1 MSGLTVALRL
11 TADGSQL
18 VGEIRGSEDALKK
31 LGATSRDA
39 GKQVATGLDGA
50 STAADRFRETAAKL
64 VTAGGALYAFEKI
77 KDMAGAVGGTL
88 ITAEAQVVKFRAA
101 FGTLGDANL
110 VAREFEYVRSI
121 SREMGIELTSA
132 ANSYTKLA
140 MASRGTAL
148 EGKATQEIFTSIA
161 QASTAMGLSAA
172 ETEGALL
179 AISQMISKGVVSAEE
194 LRGQLGE
201 RLPGA
206 FQIAARA
213 MGVTTAELGKMLEQ
227 GEILA
232 EDFLPRFGRQ
242 VTKELG
248 QASKDAATT
257 AARELERLKSG
268 WNELVMAISDAGAA
282 DGISRVLRGIGDDFA
297 AVAERIRIAKLEGAG
312 FLGQAWAAI
321 SSTDVRTADQR
332 LGDAD
337 RTLADPNAGF
347 YQRWQAGNA
356 RDRAASQLG
365 TLGMA
370 GGYTDET
377 ARGSAAAAVKAYT
390 AQKTAADAAAKA
402 VDGYASATARL
413 SDAQRKA
420 ADIAKENAE
429 FQKAVAGLSRDSAEY
444 ARAEAAHKTALTNI
458 EERYTKSKGA
468 GTAASKA
475 RRDALENEREK
486 QDGLNET
493 IKLALDL
500 DEKRQKAAE
509 IEADLAMTRLERY
522 EEAEAAAAKQIQ
534 SADDML
540 AAIERET
547 ALMGASNLERET
559 TLALLELEKTLVG
572 DTAGEYERYAE
583 KVRDA
588 VANREIRRAAIE
600 SAEELRRAGDRA
612 ADQVGQA
619 FAQSIMDGG
628 KSAADQLKRLFANLV
643 LTPAVNAVVNPIAQ
657 GVTSAFSGGGSGV
670 SSGLSLASSLGSLG
684 SLGSFAATGFLN
696 TIGGTGMMSGL
707 SAAGSLMS
715 GGSIAGGLGMGLGA
729 VAPYAMA
736 AYALYSLLSSGGE
749 KRAGS
754 TYGYSAS
761 DLQYGQGLKGIW
773 SDDVAGMIGAGSTR
787 FIGGPSGG
795 DIGGETIRASVAAT
809 VEGING
815 LFDRLGSTDK
825 IDQFW
830 GKLEQSEKGRGGVFS
845 GGTLASGASFGESS
859 WESGTSRTLTAEEA
873 IQAFALDLQQATIQ
887 ALQSAADIPSAVA
900 DALAGVDAESLT
912 QEQVGALLQSVE
924 SIVSVTA
931 AMAALGVQADAVTT
945 AMLAAAGGADV
956 LSSAAASYYQGYY
969 SESERV
975 GALSEQLAGQ
985 IGALGLEMPGTR
997 DEFRAL
1003 VESLDLTTAQGQSA
1017 YGTLLTLSD
1026 AFGVVAD
1033 SAAAAADESL
1043 RAAQES
1049 ARAALDAQSAA
1060 TEAEIAAMVRAF
1072 GDLEGAMIALDAP
1085 AENLVEQWQ
1094 SASQQLADMTRELDR
1109 ILGTGEAGPFDA
1121 LAQTVASL
1129 ASASRGIEAI
1139 DQMRFGVATSAAS
1152 DQSVELMAQR
1162 ERELFAELRTAADP
1176 AAVAQEL
1183 AQVALARIKMAGD
1196 LSGQALADE
1205 YREQYESARAVLDLQ
1220 RESRDEQISALREQ
1234 ISAAEQMRRIIGG
1247 MRGVIDDLLVGDLSA
1262 LGPEGR
1268 LGAARQSYD
1277 RTLAGARAG
1286 DVSAMSEYADALR
1299 TYLGQSQSYYGGA
1312 TSEYA
1317 SAFATALAEAEEM
1330 AGAQV
1335 SDVELLSSQLET
1347 LQSMDIE
1354 QAEMRRTVIDTS
1366 AEQLAALD
1374 SIGAALRERES
1385 ALQRRQDEQASAARQ
1400 QVDLLSA
1407 MVEGQEAEIRQ
1418 RAAAMQALQ
1427 EQLAKLQ
1434 DQIGRIQSSVESI
1447 EVAA

>member
-18 VGEIRGSEDALKK
+18 VGEIRGSEDALKR

-77 KDMAGAVGGTL
+77 KDMAGAVGGAL

-321 SSTDVRTADQR
+321 SSTDVRTAGQR

-534 SADDML
+534 SADDMI

-547 ALMGASNLERET
+547 ALMGASNIERET

-628 KSAADQLKRLFANLV
+628 KSAADQLKRLFGNLV

-684 SLGSFAATGFLN
+684 SLGSFAATGFMN
-696 TIGGTGMMSGL
+696 TVAGTGMMGGL

-736 AYALYSLLSSGGE
+736 AIALYSLLSSGGE

-761 DLQYGQGLKGIW
+761 DLQYGQGLNGIW
-773 SDDVAGMIGAGSTR
+773 SDEVAGMIGAGSTR

-795 DIGGETIRASVAAT
+795 EIGGDTIRASVAAT

-830 GKLEQSEKGRGGVFS
+830 GKLEQSEKGRGGVFA
-845 GGTLASGASFGESS
+845 GGTLASGASFGEAG
-859 WESGTSRTLTAEEA
+859 WEAGTSRTLTTDEA
-873 IQAFALDLQQATIQ
+873 IAAFALDLQQATIQ
-887 ALQSAADIPSAVA
+887 ALQAAADIPANIKELLS
-900 DALAGVDAESLT
+900 GVDAEALT
-912 QEQVGALLQSVE
+912 QEQAAGVLQSVE
-924 SIVSVTA
+924 AFLALGQAMEAVGVPIENVRVAAMDAVGGVESLASVTA
-931 AMAALGVQADAVTT
+931 AYYDVTRSDAEKLADATAQVSEAFGALGVEMPSSVSELRSTIEGLMWAADSSTDEGQALIVQLMA
-945 AMLAAAGGADV
+945 LAPALAQVEQASGGV
-956 LSSAAASYYQGYY
+956 
-969 SESERV
+969 V
-975 GALSEQLAGQ
+975 GALAEMTSAMRQALEGGALSADDWVAYAQSVADPALLASTLQTSFAAAWQQLDLGEAFPVPATIDDLKAAVAGLQVSAMGSTEWSEKLAGALRLAPEFASLVDALNATGQ
-985 IGALGLEMPGTR
+985 SVAATVDRIAQSMNTLSNLSSLYSQAEYKTMMEPLLQQQFAAIIGEGSAMPTTAAAMR
-997 DEFRAL
+997 DL
-1003 VESLDLTTAQGQSA
+1003 VESITDP
-1017 YGTLLTLSD
+1017 D
-1026 AFGVVAD
+1026 VK
-1033 SAAAAADESL
+1033 
-1043 RAAQES
+1043 
-1049 ARAALDAQSAA
+1049 
-1060 TEAEIAAMVRAF
+1060 
-1072 GDLEGAMIALDAP
+1072 
-1085 AENLVEQWQ
+1085 
-1094 SASQQLADMTRELDR
+1094 
-1109 ILGTGEAGPFDA
+1109 
-1121 LAQTVASL
+1121 ASL
-1129 ASASRGIEAI
+1129 AEFVGQW
-1139 DQMRFGVATSAAS
+1139 DDFYVVQQKVATSAVRATS
-1152 DQSVELMAQR
+1152 AVNSAADAM
-1162 ERELFAELRTAADP
+1162 RTAMQGVAEYVQGLFTSQF
-1176 AAVAQEL
+1176 AVGSPEEQL
-1183 AQVALARIKMAGD
+1183 AYAR
-1196 LSGQALADE
+1196 S
-1205 YREQYESARAVLDLQ
+1205 QYDQTYARAQ
-1220 RESRDEQISALREQ
+1220 
-1234 ISAAEQMRRIIGG
+1234 GG
-1247 MRGVIDDLLVGDLSA
+1247 DA
-1262 LGPEGR
+1262 
-1268 LGAARQSYD
+1268 Q
-1277 RTLAGARAG
+1277 
-1286 DVSAMSEYADALR
+1286 AMSEVTRYADQVFR
-1299 TYLGQSQSYYGGA
+1299 LGQDFYGGA
-1312 TSEYA
+1312 TGGYVAIFEQIVA
-1317 SAFATALAEAEEM
+1317 QLQALTGSRSSSPSSGPTRGEDLSR
-1330 AGAQV
+1330 AQ
-1335 SDVELLSSQLET
+1335 
-1347 LQSMDIE
+1347 
-1354 QAEMRRTVIDTS
+1354 
-1366 AEQLAALD
+1366 
-1374 SIGAALRERES
+1374 LREQ
-1385 ALQRRQDEQASAARQ
+1385 QRGNRLSERQ
-1400 QVDLLSA
+1400 LSMA
-1407 MVEGQEAEIRQ
+1407 Q
-1418 RAAAMQALQ
+1418 RAASRPSYAY
-1427 EQLAKLQ
+1427 
-1434 DQIGRIQSSVESI
+1434 
-1447 EVAA
+1447 

>member
-77 KDMAGAVGGTL
+77 KDMAGAVGGAL

-110 VAREFEYVRSI
+110 VAREFEYVRSV

-248 QASKDAATT
+248 QASKDAAST
-257 AARELERLKSG
+257 AARELERVKSG
-268 WNELVMAISDAGAA
+268 WNEMVMAIADAGAA
-282 DGISRVLRGIGDDFA
+282 EGISRVLRGIGDDFS
-297 AVAERIRIAKLEGAG
+297 AVAERIRIAKAEGAG

-321 SSTDVRTADQR
+321 SLDTRTAAQR

-347 YQRWQAGNA
+347 YQRWQAGND

-365 TLGMA
+365 ALGMA
-370 GGYTDET
+370 SGYTDET

-390 AQKTAADAAAKA
+390 DQKTAADAAAKA

-475 RRDALENEREK
+475 RRDALADEREK

-493 IKLALDL
+493 IQIALDL

-509 IEADLAMTRLERY
+509 LEADLAMTRLERY

-534 SADDML
+534 SADDMI

-547 ALMGASNLERET
+547 ALMGMSNIERET

-600 SAEELRRAGDRA
+600 SAEELKRAGDRA

-643 LTPAVNAVVNPIAQ
+643 LTPAVNAFVNPIAQ
-657 GVTSAFSGGGSGV
+657 GVTSAFSGGASGV

-684 SLGSFAATGFLN
+684 SLGSFAATGFMN
-696 TIGGTGMMSGL
+696 TVAGTGMMGGL

-729 VAPYAMA
+729 VAPYALA
-736 AYALYSLLSSGGE
+736 AVALYQLLSSGGE
-749 KRAGS
+749 KRSGG
-754 TYGYSAS
+754 TYGYSATGAWAGGDMKWVS
-761 DLQYGQGLKGIW
+761 DAVGGEFAPGQ
-773 SDDVAGMIGAGSTR
+773 TR

-795 DIGGETIRASVAAT
+795 EIGGETIRASVAAT
-809 VEGING
+809 VAGIDG
-815 LFDRLGSTDK
+815 LFARLGSSEK
-825 IDQFW
+825 VDQFW
-830 GKLEQSEKGRGGVFS
+830 GKLEQSTKGRGGVFA
-845 GGTLASGASFGESS
+845 GGQLASGATFGEAS
-859 WESGTSRTLTAEEA
+859 WESGTSRTLSAEEA
-873 IQAFALDLQQATIQ
+873 LQAFALDLQQSVIQ
-887 ALQSAADIPSAVA
+887 ALQASDGLPQAI
-900 DALAGVDAESLT
+900 AGMLDGIDAEALG
-912 QEQVGALLQSVE
+912 QEQVSALLASVE
-924 SIVSVTA
+924 AFSQLAPVLDRLGIGMGNVRTA
-931 AMAALGVQADAVTT
+931 ALEAAGGVEQFGSVAAAYYDVTRSDSEKLADATEAVREQFAALGVEAPASVADLRATVEELMWSAEGSTDAGQALIVQLMALAPALAQVTQ
-945 AMLAAAGGADV
+945 AGGAV
-956 LSSAAASYYQGYY
+956 AATLDAMTSGMRQALEG
-969 SESERV
+969 
-975 GALSEQLAGQ
+975 GALSADDWVAYAQSVADPALLASTLQTSFAAAWQQLDLGEAFPVPATIDELKAAVAGLQVSAMGSTEWSEKLAG
-985 IGALGLEMPGTR
+985 ALRLAPEFASLVDALNATGQGVAATVDRIAQSMNTLSNLSSLYSQAEYKTMMEPLLQQQFAAILGEGSAMPTTAAAMR
-997 DEFRAL
+997 DL
-1003 VESLDLTTAQGQSA
+1003 VESITDP
-1017 YGTLLTLSD
+1017 D
-1026 AFGVVAD
+1026 VK
-1033 SAAAAADESL
+1033 
-1043 RAAQES
+1043 
-1049 ARAALDAQSAA
+1049 
-1060 TEAEIAAMVRAF
+1060 
-1072 GDLEGAMIALDAP
+1072 
-1085 AENLVEQWQ
+1085 
-1094 SASQQLADMTRELDR
+1094 
-1109 ILGTGEAGPFDA
+1109 
-1121 LAQTVASL
+1121 ASL
-1129 ASASRGIEAI
+1129 AEFVGTW
-1139 DQMRFGVATSAAS
+1139 DDFYVVQQKVATSAVRATS
-1152 DQSVELMAQR
+1152 AVNSAADAM
-1162 ERELFAELRTAADP
+1162 RTAMQGVAEYVQGLFTSQF
-1176 AAVAQEL
+1176 AVGSPEEQL
-1183 AQVALARIKMAGD
+1183 A
-1196 LSGQALADE
+1196 
-1205 YREQYESARAVLDLQ
+1205 YARAQYDQ
-1220 RESRDEQISALREQ
+1220 TYARAQ
-1234 ISAAEQMRRIIGG
+1234 GG
-1247 MRGVIDDLLVGDLSA
+1247 DAQAMSDVTRYADQVF
-1262 LGPEGR
+1262 R
-1268 LGAARQSYD
+1268 LGQD
-1277 RTLAGARAG
+1277 
-1286 DVSAMSEYADALR
+1286 
-1299 TYLGQSQSYYGGA
+1299 YYGGA
-1312 TSEYA
+1312 TGGYVAIFEQIVA
-1317 SAFATALAEAEEM
+1317 QLQALTGSRSSSPSSGPTRGEDLSR
-1330 AGAQV
+1330 AQ
-1335 SDVELLSSQLET
+1335 
-1347 LQSMDIE
+1347 
-1354 QAEMRRTVIDTS
+1354 
-1366 AEQLAALD
+1366 
-1374 SIGAALRERES
+1374 LREQ
-1385 ALQRRQDEQASAARQ
+1385 QRGNRLSERQ
-1400 QVDLLSA
+1400 LSMA
-1407 MVEGQEAEIRQ
+1407 Q
-1418 RAAAMQALQ
+1418 RAASRPSYAY
-1427 EQLAKLQ
+1427 
-1434 DQIGRIQSSVESI
+1434 
-1447 EVAA
+1447 